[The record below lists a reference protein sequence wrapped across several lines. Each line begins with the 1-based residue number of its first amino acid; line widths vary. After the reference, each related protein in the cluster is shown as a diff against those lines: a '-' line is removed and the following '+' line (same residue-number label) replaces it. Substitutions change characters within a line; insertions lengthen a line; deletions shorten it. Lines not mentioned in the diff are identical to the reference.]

1 MLGIID
7 NVSWIIIIQL
17 ARDVSA
23 MAKEMDGSA
32 VKKNNI
38 SVYIIPKR
46 VRNSMV
52 ECLVSNQDVTGS
64 SPAERSEF

>member
-46 VRNSMV
+46 EFRIVAIASAFQAEMIM
-52 ECLVSNQDVTGS
+52 GS
-64 SPAERSEF
+64 SPIIRS